1 MVGSLLAILCF
12 TVRANGIPIPFR
24 DWKKFK
30 QNRNSVVPKK
40 GIIVV
45 RLILEYDHL
54 YWRVFANP
62 PQQEKYCS

>member
-12 TVRANGIPIPFR
+12 TDRVNGIPIPFR

-40 GIIVV
+40 
-45 RLILEYDHL
+45 
-54 YWRVFANP
+54 
-62 PQQEKYCS
+62 